1 MSEHSEH
8 SEHSDQLYRKM
19 VLQKQLSIRPDEIN
33 KNINKN
39 LEKCLKSSVEG
50 ICIKEGYVRFDSTKI
65 LSRTFGKL
73 DIVNFSGNTT
83 YNVMYQVEIC
93 NPQKGQIIE
102 CEVED
107 NNKSAVNAF
116 VGDVET
122 SPLDIYL
129 PRSHYNGNAEFISL
143 KKGDIIKVKVI
154 KHKFEYKDTV
164 IAVVAEYLEK
174 L

>member
-1 MSEHSEH
+1 
-8 SEHSDQLYRKM
+8 
-19 VLQKQLSIRPDEIN
+19 
-33 KNINKN
+33 
-39 LEKCLKSSVEG
+39 
-50 ICIKEGYVRFDSTKI
+50 
-65 LSRTFGKL
+65 
-73 DIVNFSGNTT
+73 
-83 YNVMYQVEIC
+83 MYQVEIC